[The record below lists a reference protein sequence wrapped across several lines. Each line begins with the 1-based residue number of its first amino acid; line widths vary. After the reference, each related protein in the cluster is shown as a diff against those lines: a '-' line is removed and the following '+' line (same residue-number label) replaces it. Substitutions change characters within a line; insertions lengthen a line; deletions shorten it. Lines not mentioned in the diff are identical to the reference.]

1 MEKMKTA
8 FGMGSPEGGIYDI
21 LKSEHR
27 QVKASLMEIINSGRV
42 MKDVF
47 SQTVTAL
54 DQHLKG
60 EESLLYPRL
69 DRISDTRMMAIKA
82 YEEHHLS
89 RLVITDI
96 NSAPEDEKWL
106 VKVQVLY
113 DILDRHIDME
123 ENHMFPMAK
132 KSNKRNRSY
141 AVRKRLPSTNRKAN
155 AAATSRN
162 RSKSLTV
169 SNCVSVNR
177 CIKIAELDVGRK
189 KTPKQLTF
197 RHGILFHVRR

>member
-1 MEKMKTA
+1 MEKIKTA

-69 DRISDTRMMAIKA
+69 DRVSETRMMAIKA

-96 NSAPEDEKWL
+96 NSNPEDEKWL

-123 ENHMFPMAK
+123 ENHMFPLARKVISETEAMQLGRDYRTQTGRPMPAPVEP
-132 KSNKRNRSY
+132 
-141 AVRKRLPSTNRKAN
+141 AVKP
-155 AAATSRN
+155 
-162 RSKSLTV
+162 TV
-169 SNCVSVNR
+169 SNSASDISSLIRVHPR
-177 CIKIAELDVGRK
+177 TGAECSNLMTK
-189 KTPKQLTF
+189 AIFITTHSCEQS
-197 RHGILFHVRR
+197 